1 MWNRAVRRD
10 RRTFCA
16 PPGRRGPLPRDAD
29 ARKGE
34 ERLPRPDQSRV
45 DGVPASLRRS
55 LRPDRVGRYARY
67 FGDLNGI
74 IAALAGALRP
84 NGLVVFTLEHA
95 VADSP
100 GIDYR
105 LELHGRYSHARSYV
119 EKLLTI
125 SGLQPEIIQAD
136 LRTEAGAPV
145 PGLVIRATKSVS
157 VQ

>member
-10 RRTFCA
+10 RRTLCA
-16 PPGRRGPLPRDAD
+16 PPGRRGPLPRDAG

-34 ERLPRPDQSRV
+34 ERLPRPDESRV
-45 DGVPASLRRS
+45 DGVPASSRRG
-55 LRPDRVGRYARY
+55 LRPDRVGRYARILWRSQRH
-67 FGDLNGI
+67 DRGI
-74 IAALAGALRP
+74 GGSTATERTCGM
-84 NGLVVFTLEHA
+84 
-95 VADSP
+95 
-100 GIDYR
+100 
-105 LELHGRYSHARSYV
+105 LHGRYSHARTYV

-157 VQ
+157 VQAQPPAHPASL